1 VSGSATLDVP
11 SGDGPL
17 VPGGTDR
24 PAPVAWS
31 ASPLRDA
38 VLSGKFFGRRYAE
51 QIAQLAEF
59 AVADRGPAL
68 RQWFG
73 ATAVAGLLLDGDAVR
88 GALDRDIA
96 SIDALLS
103 DQVDAILQAP
113 RMRKLEGSWRGLD
126 WLVGGLEPGAR
137 VKVRLLTVSWAEI
150 CRDLERASEFD
161 QSNLFR
167 QIYEGEFG
175 MPGGEPFGLL
185 LVDHEVRHR
194 PSTQAPT
201 DDVAAIAAL
210 SSIGAAAFAMVVLAA
225 APALLDVDE
234 FADLAMASD
243 PASPLRQPLHD
254 RWRSLAGR
262 DDMRF
267 VCVVMPRV
275 LARPPWPDD
284 PARADGFRY
293 AEYAP
298 RATNRVWMSAGYP
311 FAAVVARAF
320 ADHAWPAD
328 IRGIDADRE
337 GGGVV
342 TGLPTEG
349 FATDP
354 PGVWVRPP
362 LDLVLHDGQERLLV
376 EAGLIPLTALP
387 YSVDAAFTSVG
398 SLQRPLTYV
407 GAAGEAATANARIS
421 SQVNAMLCASRFAHY
436 IKVIVRDMVG
446 TLETSAKIEQRL
458 QTWLNSYVNAAI
470 NAGPETR
477 ARQPL
482 VAGRVT
488 ISERPGRPGVYGCTI
503 LLQPHFQLD
512 DVAATFR
519 LVTDI
524 TAPGQRR

>member
-1 VSGSATLDVP
+1 VSISATLTTP
-11 SGDGPL
+11 SG
-17 VPGGTDR
+17 PGDTER
-24 PAPVAWS
+24 AAAAARTAP
-31 ASPLRDA
+31 PLRDA
-38 VLSGKFFGRRYAE
+38 VLSGRFFGSRHAE
-51 QIAQLAEF
+51 QAGQLAEF
-59 AVADRGPAL
+59 AVDGPGPAL
-68 RQWFG
+68 RRWFG
-73 ATAVAGLLLDGDAVR
+73 TTAAAGLLLDPEVLR

-96 SIDALLS
+96 CIDALLS
-103 DQVDAILQAP
+103 EQVDAILQAP
-113 RMRKLEGSWRGLD
+113 RTRKLEGSWRGLA
-126 WLVGGLEPGAR
+126 WLIGGLEPGGR
-137 VKVRLLTVSWAEI
+137 VKVRLLTVTWPEI
-150 CRDLERASEFD
+150 CRDLERAAEFD

-185 LVDHEVRHR
+185 LIDHEVRHR
-194 PSTQAPT
+194 PSAQAPT
-201 DDVAAIAAL
+201 DDVAAIAGL
-210 SSIGAAAFAMVVLAA
+210 SSIAAAAFAIVVLAA
-225 APALLDVDE
+225 SPALLEVDE

-275 LARPPWPDD
+275 LARPPWADD

-298 RATNRVWMSAGYP
+298 RAANRVWMSAGYP

-320 ADHAWPAD
+320 ANHAWPAD
-328 IRGIDADRE
+328 IRGIDTDRE

-342 TGLPTEG
+342 TQLPVEG

-362 LDLVLHDGQERLLV
+362 LDLVLHDGQERMLV

-387 YSVDAAFTSVG
+387 YSADAAFVSVG
-398 SLQRPLTYV
+398 SLQRPRSYV
-407 GAAGEAATANARIS
+407 GVTGEAATANARIS

-446 TLETSAKIEQRL
+446 TLETPARIEQRL
-458 QTWLNSYVNAAI
+458 QTWLNGYVNAAI

-482 VAGRVT
+482 TAGRVT
-488 ISERPGRPGVYGCTI
+488 VSERPGRPGVYGCTI
-503 LLQPHFQLD
+503 QLQPHFQLN
-512 DVAATFR
+512 DVAAAFR
-519 LVTDI
+519 LVTEV
-524 TAPGQRR
+524 TSPGQRG